1 VGISGKLQNSLADI
15 FSGANTDPESELA
28 RARIGVTS
36 WKGAGSIVIDF

>member
-15 FSGANTDPESELA
+15 FSGANTDPLPETA
-28 RARIGVTS
+28 KAGIGVAS